1 MECEKKKSLYAQHSS
16 NFFPLDSFFPRG
28 FVCKKSR
35 CYLPEVQQ
43 TDVSAAHTWTS
54 SPLLHRIEL
63 PRGIRC
69 AGRSYTRRGFTHTH
83 EIPLPGVQQP
93 LLVELRG
100 AEDLAKG
107 HQPTGLTLLW
117 SPQALPRASAAPAR
131 ALQPQHYFIQQ
142 SLHQTNLT
150 WETSEI

>member
-1 MECEKKKSLYAQHSS
+1 MECAKKKIYMLSTARTS
-16 NFFPLDSFFPRG
+16 FPWTVFFPRG
-28 FVCKKSR
+28 FLCKKSR

-43 TDVSAAHTWTS
+43 TDISAAHTWTS

-63 PRGIRC
+63 PRSIRC
-69 AGRSYTRRGFTHTH
+69 AGRSYTRHGFTHTH
-83 EIPLPGVQQP
+83 EIPLPGGQQR
-93 LLVELRG
+93 LLVELKG